1 MAGKKESDEMETPK
15 CTSLIERER
24 ESSGIR
30 ISSQELV
37 VVVAAAAIWELVM
50 AFSNAEDSGFVI
62 Y

>member
-1 MAGKKESDEMETPK
+1 VFIFER
-15 CTSLIERER
+15 ERER

-30 ISSQELV
+30 IFSQELV